1 MSKRTFQPN
10 NRRRAKTHGFRL
22 RMRTRA
28 GRVDPRRPAP
38 QGPLEDLGLTDVLP
52 AAARLRRST
61 DFTAT
66 LRGARSRAR
75 GRDGRPARRSLPTR
89 VRRRRSRASSPRV
102 GFVVP
107 RAVGPAVARNRVR
120 RRLRH
125 LLRDRLD
132 RLPAGS
138 RLVVRVLPA
147 AARPPARPSWPAPWT
162 GRWPGW

>member
-1 MSKRTFQPN
+1 M
-10 NRRRAKTHGFRL
+10 
-22 RMRTRA
+22 
-28 GRVDPRRPAP
+28 
-38 QGPLEDLGLTDVLP
+38 LP

-66 LRGARSRAR
+66 LRVARSAR
-75 GRDGRPARRSLPTR
+75 GDGMVVLHAAPADPASSDVDSP
-89 VRRRRSRASSPRV
+89 ASSPQV

-107 RAVGPAVARNRVR
+107 RAVGPAVVRNRVR

-132 RLPAGS
+132 RLPAGC

-147 AARPPARPSWPAPWT
+147 AATASSAQLAGALDRALARLVS
-162 GRWPGW
+162 R

>member
-1 MSKRTFQPN
+1 M
-10 NRRRAKTHGFRL
+10 
-22 RMRTRA
+22 
-28 GRVDPRRPAP
+28 
-38 QGPLEDLGLTDVLP
+38 LP

-66 LRGARSRAR
+66 LRGARTAR
-75 GRDGRPARRSLPTR
+75 GDGMVVLHAALTDPTDGDPR
-89 VRRRRSRASSPRV
+89 VASPRV

-147 AARPPARPSWPAPWT
+147 AASASSAQLAGALDRALARVVRP
-162 GRWPGW
+162 

>member
-1 MSKRTFQPN
+1 
-10 NRRRAKTHGFRL
+10 
-22 RMRTRA
+22 
-28 GRVDPRRPAP
+28 
-38 QGPLEDLGLTDVLP
+38 VLP

-61 DFTAT
+61 EFTTT
-66 LRGARSRAR
+66 LRAARSAR
-75 GRDGRPARRSLPTR
+75 GDGMVVLHAAPADPTAPSG
-89 VRRRRSRASSPRV
+89 VDSRASSPRV

-147 AARPPARPSWPAPWT
+147 AASANSAQLAGALDRALARVVS
-162 GRWPGW
+162 R

>member
-1 MSKRTFQPN
+1 
-10 NRRRAKTHGFRL
+10 
-22 RMRTRA
+22 
-28 GRVDPRRPAP
+28 
-38 QGPLEDLGLTDVLP
+38 VLP

-66 LRGARSRAR
+66 LRVARSAR
-75 GRDGRPARRSLPTR
+75 GDGMVVLHAAPADLAEAG
-89 VRRRRSRASSPRV
+89 SRASSPRV

-107 RAVGPAVARNRVR
+107 RAVGPAVTRNRVR

-147 AARPPARPSWPAPWT
+147 SASASSAQLAGALDRALARVVSP
-162 GRWPGW
+162 

>member
-1 MSKRTFQPN
+1 
-10 NRRRAKTHGFRL
+10 
-22 RMRTRA
+22 
-28 GRVDPRRPAP
+28 
-38 QGPLEDLGLTDVLP
+38 VLP

-66 LRGARSRAR
+66 LRTARSAR
-75 GRDGRPARRSLPTR
+75 GDGMVVLHAAPADPSDAHP
-89 VRRRRSRASSPRV
+89 RASSPRV

-147 AARPPARPSWPAPWT
+147 AASASSAQLAGALDRALARVVS
-162 GRWPGW
+162 R

>member
-1 MSKRTFQPN
+1 M
-10 NRRRAKTHGFRL
+10 
-22 RMRTRA
+22 
-28 GRVDPRRPAP
+28 
-38 QGPLEDLGLTDVLP
+38 LP
-52 AAARLRRST
+52 AAARLRHST

-66 LRGARSRAR
+66 LRVARSLR
-75 GRDGRPARRSLPTR
+75 GDGMVVLHAAPADLADPSDAD
-89 VRRRRSRASSPRV
+89 SRASSPRV

-107 RAVGPAVARNRVR
+107 RAVGPAVTRNRVR

-147 AARPPARPSWPAPWT
+147 AASASSAQLAGALDRALARMV
-162 GRWPGW
+162 RL

>member
-1 MSKRTFQPN
+1 
-10 NRRRAKTHGFRL
+10 
-22 RMRTRA
+22 
-28 GRVDPRRPAP
+28 
-38 QGPLEDLGLTDVLP
+38 VLP

-61 DFTAT
+61 EFTAT
-66 LRGARSRAR
+66 PRVARAAR
-75 GRDGRPARRSLPTR
+75 GDGLLVLHAAPPDPADGFPQ
-89 VRRRRSRASSPRV
+89 ASSPRV

-138 RLVVRVLPA
+138 RLVVRVLPPA
-147 AARPPARPSWPAPWT
+147 ASASSAQLARALDRALSRAVSP
-162 GRWPGW
+162 

>member
-1 MSKRTFQPN
+1 M
-10 NRRRAKTHGFRL
+10 
-22 RMRTRA
+22 
-28 GRVDPRRPAP
+28 
-38 QGPLEDLGLTDVLP
+38 LP

-66 LRGARSRAR
+66 LRVARSAR
-75 GRDGRPARRSLPTR
+75 GDGMVVLHAAPADVTDPADAD
-89 VRRRRSRASSPRV
+89 SRASSPRV

-107 RAVGPAVARNRVR
+107 RAVGPAVTRNRVR

-147 AARPPARPSWPAPWT
+147 AASASSAQLAGALDRALARMA
-162 GRWPGW
+162 RL

>member
-1 MSKRTFQPN
+1 M
-10 NRRRAKTHGFRL
+10 
-22 RMRTRA
+22 
-28 GRVDPRRPAP
+28 
-38 QGPLEDLGLTDVLP
+38 LP

-66 LRGARSRAR
+66 LRGARTAR
-75 GRDGRPARRSLPTR
+75 GDGMVVLHAAPADPSDGDP
-89 VRRRRSRASSPRV
+89 RASSPRI

-107 RAVGPAVARNRVR
+107 RAVGPAVVRNRVR

-147 AARPPARPSWPAPWT
+147 AAAARSAQLAGALDRALARVVRP
-162 GRWPGW
+162 